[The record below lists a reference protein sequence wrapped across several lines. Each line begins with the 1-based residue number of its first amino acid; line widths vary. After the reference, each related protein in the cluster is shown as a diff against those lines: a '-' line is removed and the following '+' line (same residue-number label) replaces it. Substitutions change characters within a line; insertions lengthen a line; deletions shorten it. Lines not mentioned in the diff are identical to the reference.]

1 MMNAEYNFKRPLKDY
16 CYEENDHYGGIQK
29 LYQFDNKMGASV
41 IRHEGSYGFKN
52 GKWELAVLDETGEI
66 DYSTEITNDVI
77 GHLTWAEVSKTLR
90 RIQAL

>member
-1 MMNAEYNFKRPLKDY
+1 MITEYNYKRPLSEY
-16 CYEENDHYGGIQK
+16 CYEEVDHYGGVQK

-41 IRHEGSYGFKN
+41 IRHQGSYGYKQ
-52 GKWELAVLDETGEI
+52 GKWELAVLDEEGNL

-77 GHLTWAEVSKTLR
+77 GHLEWKEVSALLR

>member
-1 MMNAEYNFKRPLKDY
+1 MKTENKKPLSEY
-16 CYEENDHYGGIQK
+16 CYEEAEHYGGIQK

-41 IRHEGSYGFKN
+41 IRHEGSYGWPN
-52 GKWELAVLDETGEI
+52 QWELAVLDENAEL

-77 GHLTWAEVSKTLR
+77 GYLEWKEVSKLLR

>member
-16 CYEENDHYGGIQK
+16 CYEENDHCGGIQK

-41 IRHEGSYGFKN
+41 IRHEGSYGFKDN
-52 GKWELAVLDETGEI
+52 KWELAVLDEEGHI
-66 DYSTEITNDVI
+66 DYSDVI
-77 GHLTWAEVSKTLR
+77 GYLEWKEVSALLR

>member
-16 CYEENDHYGGIQK
+16 CYEENDHCGGIQK

-41 IRHEGSYGFKN
+41 IRHEGSYGFKDN
-52 GKWELAVLDETGEI
+52 KWELAVLDEEGHI

-77 GHLTWAEVSKTLR
+77 GYLDWQEVSALLR

>member
-1 MMNAEYNFKRPLKDY
+1 MMNAEYNFKRPLKEY
-16 CYEENDHYGGIQK
+16 CYEENEHYGGIQK

-52 GKWELAVLDETGEI
+52 GKWELAVLNEEGHI

-77 GHLTWAEVSKTLR
+77 GHLDWKEVSALLR